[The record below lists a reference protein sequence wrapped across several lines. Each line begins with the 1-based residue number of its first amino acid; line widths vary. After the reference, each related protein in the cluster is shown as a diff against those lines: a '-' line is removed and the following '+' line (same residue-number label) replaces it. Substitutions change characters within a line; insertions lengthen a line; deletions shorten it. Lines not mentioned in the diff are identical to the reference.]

1 MRAKL
6 LKEEQYEKQQ
16 YGNSGACRT
25 WSRRCPRRAGRRAT
39 GAVRLTIK
47 DHKFEPAEPHAPANK
62 PLTIIVK
69 NLDSTASEFESKT
82 LRVEKVVTGGGEI
95 TMQIRPLNPGRY
107 HFYDD
112 FHQSTTNGDLVV
124 E

>member
-1 MRAKL
+1 MKNSNMAIAAL
-6 LKEEQYEKQQ
+6 VGLGLAVVLAAPAGAQQ
-16 YGNSGACRT
+16 AQ
-25 WSRRCPRRAGRRAT
+25 
-39 GAVRLTIK
+39 VRLTIK
-47 DHKFEPAEPHAPANK
+47 DHKFEPAEPHAPANQ